1 MPLPVISEYVP
12 PPVILDRR
20 ELMSDFT
27 AGLRACGYD
36 QAGCARRL
44 GVFPRLGVSFW
55 PSMRLDWVP
64 RPAEALDTLVE
75 LFIDGQPVAA
85 DRLLSHLPQALV
97 DAAIEMRLLEE
108 TRAQLQARLCL
119 FPCYGTYLATDRV
132 PKNTAINQVMWLWGE
147 SYLLGGMVKRAPRR
161 RAVDIGTGS
170 GVHAVLAARHS
181 QSVTAVDINPRALE
195 FARFNACLN
204 GLTNLEFVLSD
215 VFDAVAGT
223 CDLLV
228 ANPPYAPD
236 DAARAG
242 DNFWSG
248 GHDGMEILRR
258 IVQALPTRLD
268 PDGIAHIVALYPNP
282 AGTRLRDHFDRW
294 LDGAVESYEALDHTW
309 PVPRYEDML
318 SEQPFRGDKSA
329 WRFGVV
335 SLRRSPIGRGW
346 WKEAAGKGGFFDR
359 EGACSVVADH
369 DAI

>member
-1 MPLPVISEYVP
+1 VISEYVP

-268 PDGIAHIVALYPNP
+268 PDGVAHIVALYPNP